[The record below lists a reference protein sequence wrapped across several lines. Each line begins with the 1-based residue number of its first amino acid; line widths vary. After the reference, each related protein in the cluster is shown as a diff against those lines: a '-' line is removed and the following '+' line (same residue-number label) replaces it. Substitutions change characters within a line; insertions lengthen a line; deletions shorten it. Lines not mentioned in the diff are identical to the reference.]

1 MTWSTLILGGIV
13 GLILGMTINIKMA
26 SDERKED

>member
-1 MTWSTLILGGIV
+1 MTWSTLILAGVV

-26 SDERKED
+26 SDENKED